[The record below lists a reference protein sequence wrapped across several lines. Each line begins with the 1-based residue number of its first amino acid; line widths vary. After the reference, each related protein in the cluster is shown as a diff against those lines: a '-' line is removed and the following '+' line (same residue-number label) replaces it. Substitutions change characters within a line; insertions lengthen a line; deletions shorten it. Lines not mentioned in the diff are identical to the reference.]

1 MMENN
6 LPKGWVEVVLEEV
19 AADKDYPIG
28 DGDHGQ
34 IKPSMYLDRGV
45 PYIRV
50 SDIGWGNFKPEN
62 IVFIEEEV
70 HSKNIKNFR

>member
-1 MMENN
+1 MENKM
-6 LPKGWVEVVLEEV
+6 PKNWVLVELEKLGENKYY
-19 AADKDYPIG
+19 AIG

-34 IKPSMYLDRGV
+34 IKPLHYKESGI

-62 IVFIEEEV
+62 
-70 HSKNIKNFR
+70 